1 MQQWDRDTSSRL
13 NRISTQLDPASEV
26 SVPTDTM
33 DPLPEEQQSQPAT
46 PMNPNAYRTMRD
58 HIHPPRVSAPSC
70 IIPPADDVAVRPYL
84 VPLLPTYHDM
94 ENENP
99 YTHLRDFEEVC
110 TTFKEGMMDMDLLKL
125 KEFPL
130 TLKDKAK
137 IWLNSLRPR
146 TIRNWAELQAEFLKK
161 FFSAHKTNN
170 LKRQIYTF
178 PAHDGERFYQCWE
191 RFMETISACPHHG
204 FDTWMLV
211 NNFYGGMSPAM
222 RQLLET
228 MCGGDFLSKHPDEA
242 MDFLNYVAE
251 TSKGW
256 DEPNPREMERFR
268 PPVNQRGGMYALND
282 EMEMKAR
289 LSTLARKVE
298 ELECKQLH
306 EVQAVTDNPA
316 QSNACTNFQSQAH
329 LTEQCSLTPAVKDLM
344 SECAN
349 TVGQFKP
356 QQSNAPYGNTYNS
369 NWRNHPNLAWRPNPP
384 VYVPPGA
391 KPQFGSPSQ
400 SQQPP
405 PSSPVE
411 QAILNLSKVVG
422 NFVEEQKGI
431 NVQLAQ
437 RIDTV
442 ENTLN
447 KKIDGLESNLKQK
460 MDNLQYSITNINK
473 LLEVHERGRFPSQTL
488 PNPKGIHEVGSS
500 NNSGMDE
507 VKSIITLRSGKE
519 VDQPMP
525 KPVEESRQ
533 GEKLQPEHILLEEDS
548 MKYRIPPPFPQ
559 ALRGKKKANQQ
570 AGILEVLRQVKV
582 NIPLLDLIKQ
592 VPAYAKFLKDLCTI
606 KRGLGIEKTAFLTE
620 HVSAIIQSKYPVK
633 HKDPG
638 SPTIPVNIGGNCI
651 DKSLLDLGASVNLM
665 PYSVYI
671 QLGLGELKPTNI
683 TLSLADRSVKIPK
696 GIIEDVLVKIDK
708 FYYPVDFVVLD
719 TEQMA
724 SEPNHVP
731 IILGRPFLATANAI
745 INCRNGIMQLTFG
758 NMTLELNI
766 FHLNDNPNLLET
778 ENHITDEVV
787 SIDQCAGKQSAQEK
801 QGVINHGDEEELVL
815 PTTPTASQLLIPT
828 AITEEQFNIWPPNI
842 KEPIQAT
849 AWVEEIILLDPP

>member
-1 MQQWDRDTSSRL
+1 MQQWDRDTSGRL
-13 NRISTQLDPASEV
+13 NRISTQLDLASEV
-26 SVPTDTM
+26 SVQTDNM
-33 DPLPEEQQSQPAT
+33 DPIPEEQQSQPGT

-84 VPLLPTYHDM
+84 VPLLPTYHGM

-125 KEFPL
+125 KAFPL

-178 PAHDGERFYQCWE
+178 AAHEGEKFYQCWE
-191 RFMETISACPHHG
+191 RFLETISACPHHG

-211 NNFYGGMSPAM
+211 NHFYGGMSPAM

-256 DEPNPREMERFR
+256 DEPNPRELERFR

-298 ELECKQLH
+298 ELEGKQLH
-306 EVQAVTDNPA
+306 EVQAVTDNTA
-316 QSNACTNFQSQAH
+316 QPNPCTNFQSPAH
-329 LTEQCSLTPAVKDLM
+329 PIEQCSMTPAVKDLM
-344 SECAN
+344 SECAH

-356 QQSNAPYGNTYNS
+356 QQPNAPYGNTYNP

-384 VYVPPGA
+384 PYVPPGA
-391 KPQFGSPSQ
+391 KPQFGSPTQ
-400 SQQPP
+400 SQLPP
-405 PSSPVE
+405 SSSPVE

-422 NFVEEQKGI
+422 NIAEEQKGI

-437 RIDTV
+437 RIDIV

-473 LLEVHERGRFPSQTL
+473 LLEGQERGRFPSQTL
-488 PNPKGIHEVGSS
+488 PNPKGIHEVGS
-500 NNSGMDE
+500 GMDE

-519 VDQPMP
+519 VDQPLP
-525 KPVEESRQ
+525 KLVEESRQ
-533 GEKLQPEHILLEEDS
+533 GEEMQPEHILLEKDT
-548 MKYRIPPPFPQ
+548 MKYRTPPPFPQ
-559 ALRGKKKANQQ
+559 ALRGRKKITQQ

-582 NIPLLDLIKQ
+582 NIPLLDLINQ

-606 KRGLGIEKTAFLTE
+606 KKGLGIEKKAFLTE
-620 HVSAIIQSKYPVK
+620 HVSALIQSKYPVK
-633 HKDPG
+633 YKDPG

-651 DKSLLDLGASVNLM
+651 DKALLDLGASVNLM
-665 PYSVYI
+665 PHSVYK
-671 QLGLGELKPTNI
+671 QLGLGELKPTTI
-683 TLSLADRSVKIPK
+683 TLSLADRSGKIPK
-696 GIIEDVLVKIDK
+696 GIVEDVLIKIDK

-719 TEQMA
+719 TEP
-724 SEPNHVP
+724 SSNEPNHVP

-758 NMTLELNI
+758 DMTLELNI
-766 FHLNDNPNLLET
+766 FHLNNNPKLLET
-778 ENHITDEVV
+778 ENPITNEVV
-787 SIDQCAGKQSAQEK
+787 SIDQCAGKKGAQEM
-801 QGVINHGDEEELVL
+801 QGVISNGD
-815 PTTPTASQLLIPT
+815 
-828 AITEEQFNIWPPNI
+828 
-842 KEPIQAT
+842 KG
-849 AWVEEIILLDPP
+849 

>member
-1 MQQWDRDTSSRL
+1 MQQWDRDTSGRL
-13 NRISTQLDPASEV
+13 NRISTQLDLASEV
-26 SVPTDTM
+26 SVQTDTM
-33 DPLPEEQQSQPAT
+33 DPILEEQQSQPGT

-84 VPLLPTYHDM
+84 VPLLPTYHGM

-125 KEFPL
+125 KAFPL

-178 PAHDGERFYQCWE
+178 AAHEGEKFYQCWE
-191 RFMETISACPHHG
+191 RFLETISACPHHG
-204 FDTWMLV
+204 FDTWMLM
-211 NNFYGGMSPAM
+211 NHFYGGMSPAM

-242 MDFLNYVAE
+242 MEFLSYVAE

-256 DEPNPREMERFR
+256 DEPNPRELERFR

-282 EMEMKAR
+282 EMEMKSR

-298 ELECKQLH
+298 ELEGKQLH
-306 EVQAVTDNPA
+306 EVQAVTDNTA
-316 QSNACTNFQSQAH
+316 QPNPCTNFQSPAH
-329 LTEQCSLTPAVKDLM
+329 PIEQCSMTPAVKDLM
-344 SECAN
+344 SECAH
-349 TVGQFKP
+349 TVGQFNS
-356 QQSNAPYGNTYNS
+356 QQS
-369 NWRNHPNLAWRPNPP
+369 
-384 VYVPPGA
+384 
-391 KPQFGSPSQ
+391 PS
-400 SQQPP
+400 
-405 PSSPVE
+405 SSPVE

-422 NFVEEQKGI
+422 NFVEEQKGT

-442 ENTLN
+442 ESTLN
-447 KKIDGLESNLKQK
+447 KKIDGLESNLNQK
-460 MDNLQYSITNINK
+460 IDNLQYSITNINK
-473 LLEVHERGRFPSQTL
+473 FLEGQERGRFPSQTL
-488 PNPKGIHEVGSS
+488 PNPKGINEVG
-500 NNSGMDE
+500 SGMDE

-519 VDQPMP
+519 VDQPLP

-533 GEKLQPEHILLEEDS
+533 GEEMQPEHILLEEDT

-559 ALRGKKKANQQ
+559 ALRGKKKETQQ

-582 NIPLLDLIKQ
+582 NIPLLDLINQ

-606 KRGLGIEKTAFLTE
+606 KRGLGIEKKAFLTE
-620 HVSAIIQSKYPVK
+620 HVSALIQSKYPIK
-633 HKDPG
+633 YKDLG

-651 DKSLLDLGASVNLM
+651 KKALLDLGASVNLM
-665 PYSVYI
+665 PHSVYL
-671 QLGLGELKPTNI
+671 QLGLGELKPTPI

-696 GIIEDVLVKIDK
+696 GIVEDCLVKIDK

-719 TEQMA
+719 TA
-724 SEPNHVP
+724 PSSNEPNHVP

-745 INCRNGIMQLTFG
+745 INCQNGLMQLTFG
-758 NMTLELNI
+758 DMTLELNI
-766 FHLNDNPNLLET
+766 FNLNDNPKLFET
-778 ENHITDEVV
+778 ENLITDEVV
-787 SIDQCAGKQSAQEK
+787 SIDQCAGTKSTQDM
-801 QGVINHGDEEELVL
+801 QGVISLGDEGELVL
-815 PTTPTASQLLIPT
+815 PTTPTASQLLNPTSIP
-828 AITEEQFNIWPPNI
+828 EEQFDIWPPNI
-842 KEPIQAT
+842 MEPAQAT
-849 AWVEEIILLDPP
+849 EWVEEIILLDPP

>member
-1 MQQWDRDTSSRL
+1 MQQWDRDTSGRL
-13 NRISTQLDPASEV
+13 NRISTQLDLASEV
-26 SVPTDTM
+26 SVQTDTM
-33 DPLPEEQQSQPAT
+33 DPIPKEQQSQPGT
-46 PMNPNAYRTMRD
+46 PMNPNACRTMRD

-84 VPLLPTYHDM
+84 VPLLPTYHGM

-125 KEFPL
+125 KAFPL

-178 PAHDGERFYQCWE
+178 AAHEGEKFYQCWE
-191 RFMETISACPHHG
+191 RFLETISACPHHG

-211 NNFYGGMSPAM
+211 NHFYGGMSPAM

-242 MDFLNYVAE
+242 MEFLSYVAE

-256 DEPNPREMERFR
+256 DEPNPRELERFR

-298 ELECKQLH
+298 ELEGKQLH
-306 EVQAVTDNPA
+306 EVQAVTDNTA
-316 QSNACTNFQSQAH
+316 QPNPCTNFQSPAH
-329 LTEQCSLTPAVKDLM
+329 PIEQCSMTPAVKDLM
-344 SECAN
+344 SKCAH

-356 QQSNAPYGNTYNS
+356 QQPNAPYGNTYNP

-384 VYVPPGA
+384 AYVPPGA
-391 KPQFGSPSQ
+391 KPQFSSPSQ
-400 SQQPP
+400 SQQSPS
-405 PSSPVE
+405 SSPVE

-422 NFVEEQKGI
+422 NFVEEQKGT

-442 ENTLN
+442 ESTLN
-447 KKIDGLESNLKQK
+447 KKIDGLKSNLNQK
-460 MDNLQYSITNINK
+460 IDNLQYSITNINK
-473 LLEVHERGRFPSQTL
+473 LLEGQERGRFPSQTL
-488 PNPKGIHEVGSS
+488 PNPKGIHEVGS
-500 NNSGMDE
+500 GMDE

-519 VDQPMP
+519 VDQPLP

-533 GEKLQPEHILLEEDS
+533 GEEMQSEHILLEEDT

-559 ALRGKKKANQQ
+559 ALRGKKKETQQ

-582 NIPLLDLIKQ
+582 NIPLLDLINQ

-606 KRGLGIEKTAFLTE
+606 KRGLGIEKKAFLTE
-620 HVSAIIQSKYPVK
+620 HVSALIQSKYPVK
-633 HKDPG
+633 YKDPG

-651 DKSLLDLGASVNLM
+651 KKALLDLGASVNLM
-665 PYSVYI
+665 PFSVYM
-671 QLGLGELKPTNI
+671 QLGLGELKPTLI

-696 GIIEDVLVKIDK
+696 GIVEDVLVKIDK

-719 TEQMA
+719 TA
-724 SEPNHVP
+724 PSSNEPNHVP

-745 INCRNGIMQLTFG
+745 INCRNGLMQLTFG
-758 NMTLELNI
+758 DMTLELNI
-766 FHLNDNPNLLET
+766 FNLNDNLKLLEP
-778 ENHITDEVV
+778 ENPITDEVV
-787 SIDQCAGKQSAQEK
+787 SIDQCAGKTSAQEK
-801 QGVINHGDEEELVL
+801 QEVISLGDEGKLVL
-815 PTTPTASQLLIPT
+815 PTTPTVSQLLSPISIP
-828 AITEEQFNIWPPNI
+828 EGQFNLWPPNI
-842 KEPIQAT
+842 MEPGQAT